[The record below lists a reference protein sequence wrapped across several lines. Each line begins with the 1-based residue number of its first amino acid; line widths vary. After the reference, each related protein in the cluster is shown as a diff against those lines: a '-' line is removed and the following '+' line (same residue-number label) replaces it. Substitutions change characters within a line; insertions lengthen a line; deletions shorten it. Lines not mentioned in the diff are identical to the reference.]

1 MFCRLLPTNSY
12 ILAVTPFPIYQLVMI
27 VHPGASLYLYNLY
40 YSVNICT
47 SIQWKLTDICFRT
60 VDNFNYTFIVMNEK
74 KTTTTFIFCL
84 LTAGLIAQNPTLQWV
99 TSQDGMGLEIPHD
112 IKPSSDGNVFLFNDF
127 SSSAQKSTY
136 DPDGEINKG
145 YSKTTDYFYYNIS
158 DGTKVSEKTSTGA
171 LDMTTKGGNKNM
183 TLYKADT
190 NGHLIWTVCTNA
202 GYFDSGGAIAPTN
215 DGGVVVALKMRHSE
229 KGAYRSDAICS
240 FVDSEGAETVV
251 NWDAPDYETN
261 GGVYQPVIAKI
272 SKDGKIEWAKRI
284 PVDYKVVTIDG
295 SKKKLSDNFEINDM
309 VADGDNNLY
318 LTGVYRTAINF
329 GRNANLSSP
338 HNVEGWTGDVQGT
351 VPGDLFVVKLNAAGE
366 AQWGVTTKGQITS
379 ETPKSICLSGEN
391 LYIGGHLHG
400 DGEKAI
406 SLGTSRLVPTDK
418 DCLFYA
424 CISTAGNVK
433 WARVLK
439 SVQHPVTQ
447 ASARVKPTCISVSGN
462 DLYLGGSFYGNI
474 MEDDKVWL
482 ENDLPMTNGLRAY
495 IVKCSAED
503 GTVKNTVKID
513 GGLTEVEDILPK
525 DGKLLA
531 PGYDLYGTSN
541 LYVLDETLENLQT
554 YPLKN
559 SMMTATQGGILIGN
573 RLISAM
579 NANKSAT
586 FTGSDMTL
594 EVINNGDANYRACV
608 FTGHDISSVVTGI
621 GSTPAD
627 VADNAFRVYS
637 GRGEITV
644 EAANACR
651 VRVYAIDGRLVSSFD
666 APEGR
671 TVQSLPAG
679 LYIVNGRKVA
689 VL

>member
-1 MFCRLLPTNSY
+1 
-12 ILAVTPFPIYQLVMI
+12 
-27 VHPGASLYLYNLY
+27 
-40 YSVNICT
+40 
-47 SIQWKLTDICFRT
+47 
-60 VDNFNYTFIVMNEK
+60 MNEK
-74 KTTTTFIFCL
+74 TTTITFIFCL
-84 LTAGLIAQNPTLQWV
+84 LTAGLTAQNPTLQWV
-99 TSQDGMGLEIPHD
+99 TAQDGMGLEIPHD

-127 SSSAQKSTY
+127 ASSAQESSY

-145 YSKTTDYFYYNIS
+145 YSKTTDYYYYNIA
-158 DGTKVSEKTSTGA
+158 DGSGTSEKTSTGA
-171 LDMTTKGGNKNM
+171 LDMTTKDGNKNM
-183 TLYKADT
+183 TLYKVDT
-190 NGHLIWTVCTNA
+190 DGHLIWGVCTNA

-215 DGGVVVALKMRHSE
+215 DGGAVLALKMRHSE
-229 KGAYRSDAICS
+229 KGAYRSDVICS
-240 FVDSEGAETVV
+240 FVDSEGVETVV
-251 NWDAPDYETN
+251 NWDAPDYETY

-318 LTGVYRTAINF
+318 LTGVYRTSINF
-329 GRNANLSSP
+329 GRSANLSSP
-338 HNVEGWTGDVQGT
+338 HNVEGWNGDVQGT

-366 AQWGVTTKGQITS
+366 AQWGITTKGQITS

-391 LYIGGHLHG
+391 LYVSGYLHG

-406 SLGTSRLVPTDK
+406 SLGSSRLVPTDK
-418 DCLFYA
+418 DCLFYS
-424 CISTAGNVK
+424 CISTAGDVK
-433 WARVLK
+433 WARVLQ

-462 DLYLGGSFYGNI
+462 DLYLGGSFYGNM
-474 MEDDKVWL
+474 MEGDKVWL

-495 IVKCSAED
+495 ILKCSAED
-503 GTVKNTVKID
+503 GTVKNAVKIE

-541 LYVLDETLENLQT
+541 LYVLDEVLGNLQT

-559 SMMTATQGGILIGN
+559 SLMTATQGGVLIGN

-586 FTGSDMTL
+586 FPGSDMTL

-608 FTGHDISSVVTGI
+608 FTGHDISSIVTGI
-621 GSTPAD
+621 EDVPAGISD
-627 VADNAFRVYS
+627 DAFRIYS

-644 EAANACR
+644 ETATACQ
-651 VRVYAIDGRLVSSFD
+651 VRIYGIDGRLVDSFYVS
-666 APEGR
+666 AGR
-671 TVQSLPAG
+671 TVHSLAAG
-679 LYIVNGRKVA
+679 LYIVNGCKTV